1 MGVCY
6 GTPDFPTP
14 SFTGY
19 LKSGMKLTITDSS
32 SSDSKSHDLVAAH
45 GHQASRE
52 RKILAESSLTVF
64 TVAELKEATKN
75 FGGDALVGEEGFG
88 CVYKGMLHGKQQS
101 GRTKTI
107 ITVKKL
113 NPDGT
118 QGYREWLTEIQFLG
132 RISHPNLAKLLGFC
146 QEDETLALVYE
157 FIPKGS
163 LNNHLFR
170 SKWPSLVILDVS
182 EVNFLGSLSHPNI
195 VRLLGYCLED
205 KELLLVYEYMP
216 KGTLKNHLFG
226 RGSAIKPLPWVLR
239 LKIAI
244 EAARGLA
251 FLHQLERQIIC
262 RDFKPSNILLDSS
275 YNAKIS
281 DFGLARK
288 GPDEDRSH
296 VSTRVI
302 GTYGYAAP
310 EYIATGHLYVKSDVY
325 SFGVVLVEL
334 LTGMR
339 AYDANR
345 PTDQQILVEWV
356 KPHLSKRKLTR
367 IMDSRLE
374 GRYPLKD
381 ALDVAALAF
390 QCLQYSP
397 KHRPSMHEVVQT
409 LERISS
415 S

>member
-1 MGVCY
+1 MGICWGV
-6 GTPDFPTP
+6 PDYPTP
-14 SFTGY
+14 SFTGH
-19 LKSGMKLTITDSS
+19 LRRGGPALTISS
-32 SSDSKSHDLVAAH
+32 SSSSEDGLSRSLGGRSNESIPNGYVAPN
-45 GHQASRE
+45 SEVR
-52 RKILAESSLTVF
+52 VF
-64 TVAELKEATKN
+64 SFAELKVATKN
-75 FGGDALVGEEGFG
+75 FRSDTILGEGGFG
-88 CVYKGMLHGKQQS
+88 RVFKGYLDEKGSSQS
-101 GRTKTI
+101 KKMTPI
-107 ITVKKL
+107 AIKKL
-113 NPDGT
+113 NPESM
-118 QGYREWLTEIQFLG
+118 QGFREWQ
-132 RISHPNLAKLLGFC
+132 
-146 QEDETLALVYE
+146 
-157 FIPKGS
+157 
-163 LNNHLFR
+163 
-170 SKWPSLVILDVS
+170 S